1 MTRAERVLRAV
12 TTLLVGVAVV
22 AGCGA
27 PTSSP
32 ATTVGPLP
40 YDLAEP
46 SPSAS
51 STVATTPTR
60 GPQVYFVRDGVL
72 VAASAAPGGSS
83 TRDAVERT
91 LARLA
96 LGPSEPE
103 RAQRLSTAL
112 GPDVSL
118 ELVDLRDGLATVAVG
133 SGPQPPGAGQLPL
146 AVGQLVLTLT
156 SLPDVDEVLLSADGR
171 AIAAPLPD
179 GALTDRPLT
188 ARDYRGLTTPSS

>member
-1 MTRAERVLRAV
+1 MTRGGRLARVVAAAC
-12 TTLLVGVAVV
+12 VGVGVL

-40 YDLAEP
+40 YDLGDP
-46 SPSAS
+46 SPSV
-51 STVATTPTR
+51 STSAATTPAR
-60 GPQVYFVRDGVL
+60 GPQIYFVRDGAL
-72 VAASAAPGGSS
+72 VAATAAPDG
-83 TRDAVERT
+83 TDPRDTAVRA

-112 GPDVSL
+112 GSDVSL
-118 ELVDLRDGLATVAVG
+118 SLVDLRDGLATVAVG
-133 SGPQPPGAGQLPL
+133 PGEQAPGAGQLPL

-188 ARDYRGLTTPSS
+188 ARDYRELTTPSS